1 MPAPARPASLPHR
14 LGVVAMVVVWA
25 AVLARTLSLADA
37 GQWLGYLAGFT
48 AFLGILLVVVLRRP
62 ASDPLVHVA
71 FALQAAIVLV
81 LLVVDPQR
89 DFVTLLFVLMCYQ
102 AAVAFPA
109 LPRTIWVA
117 ALVAL
122 IGGSLVLELGLVRGL
137 ALGLVP
143 MAAGVVLSTYVVVT
157 RELGAERAASE
168 RMVADLRA
176 AHERLQAYSGQAD
189 ELAAIE
195 QRARVAR
202 DLEQSVTR
210 TLGSALEASAAA
222 RELLA
227 EPAKAGP
234 RLERLQELTTQ
245 ALAQMRR
252 VITELR
258 PSQG

>member
-1 MPAPARPASLPHR
+1 M
-14 LGVVAMVVVWA
+14 
-25 AVLARTLSLADA
+25 
-37 GQWLGYLAGFT
+37 
-48 AFLGILLVVVLRRP
+48 
-62 ASDPLVHVA
+62 HVA
-71 FALQAAIVLV
+71 FVVQAAIVLV
-81 LLVVDPQR
+81 LLAVDPQR
-89 DFVTLLFVLMCYQ
+89 DFVTVLFVLMCYE
-102 AAVAFPA
+102 AAVVVP
-109 LPRTIWVA
+109 
-117 ALVAL
+117 
-122 IGGSLVLELGLVRGL
+122 GL
-137 ALGLVP
+137 AAHHLGGGARRADRRVAGAGARAACAASRSALVP

-210 TLGSALEASAAA
+210 TLASALEASAAA

-227 EPAKAGP
+227 EPAQAGP
-234 RLERLQELTTQ
+234 QLERLQELTTQ